1 MTVSKKEFLDAYQ
14 EELQRSFAWT
24 EDSEKLSK
32 FMQSVERTICSNAD
46 TWNHDSPIAKKVYQR
61 LTGKKDYSR
70 KALRAL
76 GE

>member
-1 MTVSKKEFLDAYQ
+1 MTISKKEFLGAYQ
-14 EELQRSFAWT
+14 EELCKSFAWAA
-24 EDSEKLSK
+24 DLEKLAK